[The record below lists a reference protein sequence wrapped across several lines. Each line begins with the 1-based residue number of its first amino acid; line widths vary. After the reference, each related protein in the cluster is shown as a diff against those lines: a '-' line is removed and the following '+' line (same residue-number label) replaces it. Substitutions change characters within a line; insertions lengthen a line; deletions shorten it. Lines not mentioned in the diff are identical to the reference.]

1 MCGSHCLAVKL
12 KISSYPQNLD
22 NWKSSRRKR
31 QEHIIER
38 VVEVKKLELEEHDRQ
53 RRRNKTFSEMMEER
67 GNRGRKLSISL
78 AMYNDEDANDLSD
91 LGIGTSSGKSS
102 VSGDT
107 HDDTHSVLVSIHCF
121 DYQHLPFFSNI
132 VKEIQ
137 LVLERIRGPCALFMV
152 SVVRGTVET
161 KSRLSRLLFLF
172 PV

>member
-1 MCGSHCLAVKL
+1 MQFVSNVRGHTFH
-12 KISSYPQNLD
+12 PQNLD

-78 AMYNDEDANDLSD
+78 AMYNDEDTNDLSD

-107 HDDTHSVLVSIHCF
+107 HDDTHSVLVRIF
-121 DYQHLPFFSNI
+121 
-132 VKEIQ
+132 IQ
-137 LVLERIRGPCALFMV
+137 THSRD
-152 SVVRGTVET
+152 T
-161 KSRLSRLLFLF
+161 RLSSTPFYRTVITIPLNLLA
-172 PV
+172 

>member
-1 MCGSHCLAVKL
+1 MKEKNERDFC
-12 KISSYPQNLD
+12 PQNLD

-107 HDDTHSVLVSIHCF
+107 HDDTHSVLVCIYSSTHTRTPYVNSLLLKNNISNSFKSILQRKI
-121 DYQHLPFFSNI
+121 Y
-132 VKEIQ
+132 
-137 LVLERIRGPCALFMV
+137 LFNC
-152 SVVRGTVET
+152 
-161 KSRLSRLLFLF
+161 LSIYL
-172 PV
+172 

>member
-1 MCGSHCLAVKL
+1 MTSNCFPFPV
-12 KISSYPQNLD
+12 QNLD

-53 RRRNKTFSEMMEER
+53 RRRSKTFSEMMEER

-78 AMYNDEDANDLSD
+78 AMYHEEDANDLSD

-107 HDDTHSVLVSIHCF
+107 HDDTHSVLVIIILLIFYH
-121 DYQHLPFFSNI
+121 D
-132 VKEIQ
+132 
-137 LVLERIRGPCALFMV
+137 ALFNFFAN
-152 SVVRGTVET
+152 EAFNF
-161 KSRLSRLLFLF
+161 KS
-172 PV
+172 

>member
-1 MCGSHCLAVKL
+1 M
-12 KISSYPQNLD
+12 D

-107 HDDTHSVLVSIHCF
+107 HDDTHSVLVRSCTHLFKHVHNTHLASTRFYWKTVLYFSIIF
-121 DYQHLPFFSNI
+121 QQYYIYISTAL
-132 VKEIQ
+132 
-137 LVLERIRGPCALFMV
+137 RG
-152 SVVRGTVET
+152 S
-161 KSRLSRLLFLF
+161 
-172 PV
+172 

>member
-1 MCGSHCLAVKL
+1 MSRIRYNVKSL
-12 KISSYPQNLD
+12 PLWRVQNLD

-53 RRRNKTFSEMMEER
+53 RRRSKTFSEMMEER

-78 AMYNDEDANDLSD
+78 AMYHEEDANDLSD

-107 HDDTHSVLVSIHCF
+107 HDDTHSVLV
-121 DYQHLPFFSNI
+121 
-132 VKEIQ
+132 
-137 LVLERIRGPCALFMV
+137 
-152 SVVRGTVET
+152 
-161 KSRLSRLLFLF
+161 RLTLFLF
-172 PV
+172 VHA

>member
-1 MCGSHCLAVKL
+1 M
-12 KISSYPQNLD
+12 QNLD

-67 GNRGRKLSISL
+67 GNRGRKPSISL
-78 AMYNDEDANDLSD
+78 AVYNDDDANDLSD

-107 HDDTHSVLVSIHCF
+107 HDDTHSVLVRIYHNE
-121 DYQHLPFFSNI
+121 QI
-132 VKEIQ
+132 VCID
-137 LVLERIRGPCALFMV
+137 FY
-152 SVVRGTVET
+152 
-161 KSRLSRLLFLF
+161 F
-172 PV
+172 

>member
-1 MCGSHCLAVKL
+1 MFL
-12 KISSYPQNLD
+12 SYVQNLD

-53 RRRNKTFSEMMEER
+53 RRRSKTFSEMMEER

-78 AMYNDEDANDLSD
+78 AMYHEEDANDLSD

-107 HDDTHSVLVSIHCF
+107 HDDTHSVLVI
-121 DYQHLPFFSNI
+121 I
-132 VKEIQ
+132 
-137 LVLERIRGPCALFMV
+137 
-152 SVVRGTVET
+152 T
-161 KSRLSRLLFLF
+161 LLIYYHDI
-172 PV
+172 

>member
-1 MCGSHCLAVKL
+1 MFTVSNRTRAASEGSRGEENQTRSPRWSWRLAIGKISFGNMNMDL
-12 KISSYPQNLD
+12 FSNESTISSYSQNLD

-107 HDDTHSVLVSIHCF
+107 HDDTHSVLVSIH
-121 DYQHLPFFSNI
+121 YSKTNI
-132 VKEIQ
+132 YY
-137 LVLERIRGPCALFMV
+137 
-152 SVVRGTVET
+152 
-161 KSRLSRLLFLF
+161 FLIT
-172 PV
+172 

>member
-1 MCGSHCLAVKL
+1 MTFH
-12 KISSYPQNLD
+12 PQNLD

-38 VVEVKKLELEEHDRQ
+38 VVEVKKLELEEHDRL
-53 RRRNKTFSEMMEER
+53 RRKNKTFSEMMEER

-107 HDDTHSVLVSIHCF
+107 HDDTHSVLVRI
-121 DYQHLPFFSNI
+121 YSNTCVI
-132 VKEIQ
+132 Y
-137 LVLERIRGPCALFMV
+137 AL
-152 SVVRGTVET
+152 R
-161 KSRLSRLLFLF
+161 RLAFIEKNINSD
-172 PV
+172 

>member
-1 MCGSHCLAVKL
+1 MFFC
-12 KISSYPQNLD
+12 PQNLD

-107 HDDTHSVLVSIHCF
+107 HDDTHSVLVHVCF
-121 DYQHLPFFSNI
+121 IEYCVMFYI
-132 VKEIQ
+132 V
-137 LVLERIRGPCALFMV
+137 F
-152 SVVRGTVET
+152 
-161 KSRLSRLLFLF
+161 
-172 PV
+172 

>member
-1 MCGSHCLAVKL
+1 M
-12 KISSYPQNLD
+12 QNLD

-107 HDDTHSVLVSIHCF
+107 HDDTHSVLVRTHC
-121 DYQHLPFFSNI
+121 SNDI
-132 VKEIQ
+132 YS
-137 LVLERIRGPCALFMV
+137 F
-152 SVVRGTVET
+152 
-161 KSRLSRLLFLF
+161 
-172 PV
+172 

>member
-1 MCGSHCLAVKL
+1 MKEFR
-12 KISSYPQNLD
+12 PQNLD

-107 HDDTHSVLVSIHCF
+107 HDDTHSVLVRI
-121 DYQHLPFFSNI
+121 YSNTSTCI
-132 VKEIQ
+132 IRIIRTVRQ
-137 LVLERIRGPCALFMV
+137 LTFIEVFPIPLNLLMQVL
-152 SVVRGTVET
+152 
-161 KSRLSRLLFLF
+161 RLEKFIF
-172 PV
+172 

>member
-1 MCGSHCLAVKL
+1 MRIFLVIETTLSCS
-12 KISSYPQNLD
+12 QNLD

-78 AMYNDEDANDLSD
+78 AVYNEEDANDLSD

-107 HDDTHSVLVSIHCF
+107 HDDTHSVLVGIRSRR
-121 DYQHLPFFSNI
+121 YQHHSTQIPILYKN
-132 VKEIQ
+132 K
-137 LVLERIRGPCALFMV
+137 
-152 SVVRGTVET
+152 T
-161 KSRLSRLLFLF
+161 
-172 PV
+172 

>member
-1 MCGSHCLAVKL
+1 MK
-12 KISSYPQNLD
+12 KIKQEVRDDPEDWQSVRNLSATVDADYFPCSNSKKTRFSYSQNLD

-53 RRRNKTFSEMMEER
+53 RRRNKTFSEMIEER
-67 GNRGRKLSISL
+67 SNRGRKLSISL

-107 HDDTHSVLVSIHCF
+107 HDDTHSVLVSIRSNAPTF
-121 DYQHLPFFSNI
+121 RARLFLSKKNI
-132 VKEIQ
+132 V
-137 LVLERIRGPCALFMV
+137 R
-152 SVVRGTVET
+152 
-161 KSRLSRLLFLF
+161 
-172 PV
+172 

>member
-1 MCGSHCLAVKL
+1 MK
-12 KISSYPQNLD
+12 KIKQEVRDDPEDWQSVRSCSEARVWQSRFLVTKSKKKTSYSQNLD

-107 HDDTHSVLVSIHCF
+107 HDDTHSVLVRTHCPNDIYSF
-121 DYQHLPFFSNI
+121 
-132 VKEIQ
+132 
-137 LVLERIRGPCALFMV
+137 
-152 SVVRGTVET
+152 
-161 KSRLSRLLFLF
+161 
-172 PV
+172 

>member
-1 MCGSHCLAVKL
+1 MWTFLVIDMTLLCS
-12 KISSYPQNLD
+12 QNLD

-78 AMYNDEDANDLSD
+78 AVYNEEDANDLSD

-107 HDDTHSVLVSIHCF
+107 HDDTHSVLVSISVWIDTTFCTSSLSLENKICTAKSIIGSM
-121 DYQHLPFFSNI
+121 Y
-132 VKEIQ
+132 KWKG
-137 LVLERIRGPCALFMV
+137 LVNSFVYIFID
-152 SVVRGTVET
+152 
-161 KSRLSRLLFLF
+161 
-172 PV
+172 